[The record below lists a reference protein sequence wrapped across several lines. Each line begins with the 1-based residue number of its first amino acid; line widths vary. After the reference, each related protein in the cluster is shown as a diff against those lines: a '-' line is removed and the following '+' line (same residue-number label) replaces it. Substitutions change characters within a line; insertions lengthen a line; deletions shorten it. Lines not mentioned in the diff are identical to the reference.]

1 MRSLLLA
8 ALFVLTTPVAAW
20 GADVT
25 MVARDVRL
33 PLHAQA
39 RSLAASSSRFD
50 MVGLHWQGSGVPLF
64 RTRSLSGRWSAWQA
78 ADDDWGRSGV
88 WRKGS
93 PDWTGPADAIQYRL
107 RGHVTRLR
115 AYFLWSPVE
124 RTLARRLSVA
134 GSPPIIPRF
143 SWGAEESIR
152 RAPPQYA
159 PTLQLA
165 IVHHTVN
172 SNDYTPQQSAAI
184 VRGIEVY
191 HVKANGWND
200 IGYNFIVDKYGQVF
214 EGRYGGVDRNVVGAH
229 SQGFNTGSVGVA
241 VLGTYTNTAISPA
254 AKSALE
260 KLLAWRLDLAHVDPL
275 ATLNFLSGGNS
286 RFPAGVPV
294 FLRAISGHRD
304 TYFTECPGNAL
315 YNQLPQIAHD
325 VAQLG
330 LPKLY
335 TPLVKNTAGGLVRF
349 TGRLSSALAWQVSVA
364 DSAGVQVAAG
374 TGSSAN
380 VDWTW
385 DSTAAPPG
393 RYTWTMS
400 AGPTVRSASG
410 AITSGSGSGVAATL
424 AVTQLT
430 ASPSVVSP
438 GGDPRDDGA
447 AVSYRLTQPATVTGT
462 LVDASGTTVATLFSG
477 ARPAGSQR
485 LTLAPQAS
493 IADGAYSVVVTAQ
506 TATTSVSAS
515 AALTVDR
522 TVDGFNVSTPV
533 ISPNGDGTL
542 DAATFAFTLAAPADV
557 LLELKRAAQTVTTL
571 ASGELQPGPQSI
583 TWDGS
588 TPTGKAADGRY
599 SAVLTVP
606 GELGPISRTVGIAV
620 DTSAPR
626 VTAVSYRGLTFRVY
640 EPSTVTLAAGS
651 RRFTKV
657 VKQPGLVR
665 FWIKDRPKRL
675 SLQAVDAAGNAS
687 TLRFR

>member
-8 ALFVLTTPVAAW
+8 AVFVLTTPVAAW

-25 MVARDVRL
+25 MVARDVS
-33 PLHAQA
+33 LHASA
-39 RSLAASSSRFD
+39 RSLAAASPRFD
-50 MVGLHWQGSGVPLF
+50 MVGLHWKGSGVPLF
-64 RTRSLSGRWSAWQA
+64 RTRSLSGRWSAWTA

-88 WRKGS
+88 WRMGS
-93 PDWTGPADAIQYRL
+93 PDWTGPADAIQYHL

-124 RTLARRLSVA
+124 RTLTRRLSIA
-134 GSPPIIPRF
+134 GSPPIIPRL
-143 SWGAEESIR
+143 SWGADESIR
-152 RAPPQYA
+152 RAAPQYA

-184 VRGIEVY
+184 VRGIEIY

-214 EGRYGGVDRNVVGAH
+214 EGRFGGVDRNVVGAH

-241 VLGTYTNTAISPA
+241 VLGTYTNTPISPA
-254 AKSALE
+254 AKASLE
-260 KLLAWRLDLAHVDPL
+260 RLLAWRLDLAHVDPL
-275 ATLNFLSGGNS
+275 STLNFLSGGNS

-315 YNQLPQIAHD
+315 YAQLPQIAHD
-325 VAQLG
+325 VAQIG

-335 TPLVKNTAGGLVRF
+335 SPLVKGTVGSLVRF
-349 TGRLSSALAWQVSVA
+349 TGRLSSTQAWQVSVA
-364 DSAGVQVAAG
+364 DSTGVQVAAG
-374 TGSSAN
+374 TGTSAN

-385 DSTAAPPG
+385 DATEAVPG

-410 AITSGSGSGVAATL
+410 AIGSGSGATAPL
-424 AVTQLT
+424 AVTQLN

-447 AVSYRLTQPATVTGT
+447 AVSYRLTRPATVTGT
-462 LVDASGTTVATLFSG
+462 LVDASGNTVATLFSG
-477 ARPAGSQR
+477 TRPAGSQR

-493 IADGAYSVVVTAQ
+493 IQDGGYSVVVTAQ
-506 TATTSVSAS
+506 TSTTSVSAS
-515 AALTVDR
+515 APLTVDR

-542 DAATFAFTLAAPADV
+542 DSVTFAFTLAVPADV
-557 LLELKRAAQTVTTL
+557 QLELQRGAEPVTTL
-571 ASGELQPGPQSI
+571 ESGELQPGAQSV

-588 TPTGKAADGRY
+588 TPTGKAADGSY

-606 GELGPISRTVGIAV
+606 GELGPITRTVGIAV
-620 DTSAPR
+620 DTVAPR
-626 VTAVSYRGLTFRVY
+626 VKAVSTRGLTFRVY
-640 EPSTVTLAAGS
+640 EPSTVTLVAGA

-665 FWIKDRPKRL
+665 FWIKNRPKQL
-675 SLQAVDAAGNAS
+675 SLLASDAAGNAS